1 MLRER
6 RLHRAKAVAALRE
19 LADRQVN
26 YEPLP
31 ESRSLPTREA
41 CWSLDSL
48 RHPLAREPA
57 GDPQQG
63 GAWEIACRL
72 VRDYQFADPA
82 ILRAIYSADDT
93 LLGRNMLLEGRFAG
107 LRFDMGVRVT
117 SVIDETRGCGGS
129 ESRVWGWSYQTLQG
143 HLEQGELTYEVVKR
157 LQTGAVEF
165 CISGY
170 SRRAPLAN
178 PLIHA
183 GFAAFGRPTQQR
195 FYRASARRLQHLTH
209 AELQGAAPLAPK
221 TLPGY
226 DSIVIAPNLW
236 ANTSSYRA
244 CHGK

>member
-6 RLHRAKAVAALRE
+6 RLHRPKAVAALRE

-31 ESRSLPTREA
+31 GSRNRPTREA

-48 RHPLAREPA
+48 RHPIACEPS
-57 GDPQQG
+57 GDPEQG

-82 ILRAIYSADDT
+82 ILRSIYSGDGA
-93 LLGRNMLLEGRFAG
+93 LLGRDMLLEGRFAG

-117 SVIDETRGCGGS
+117 SVIDETRECGGS
-129 ESRVWGWSYQTLQG
+129 ESRVWGWSYQTLEG

-157 LQTGAVEF
+157 LRTGAVEF
-165 CISGY
+165 FITGY
-170 SRRAPLAN
+170 SRRAPLTN

-209 AELQGAAPLAPK
+209 AELEGAAPLTPK

-236 ANTSSYRA
+236 ANTPSYRA
-244 CHGK
+244 CHGQ